1 MNAPGKSCLCSILR
15 PAPITLDCWLKFSLN
30 SANLQRKLLSWRS
43 EVTCLKALGNQSAS
57 LPSVHAV
64 STEILH
70 LGSSEHCIH
79 IHLKCL
85 CGINIKLL
93 CGLVK
98 WPCNFLSL
106 NSSPPFSCINNCCIC
121 TEAENKKQSTL
132 NYPKSVKIFA
142 HLQVSKNIYLFSWNY
157 PVAGTSETCMT
168 PAVILRCCHK
178 QNACSHEQLRLFR
191 HQCLV
196 LSSWVERVILVFR
209 VLNEMVSSWEK
220 TKSEILR
227 MSTFY
232 KNISF
237 LY

>member
-132 NYPKSVKIFA
+132 NSSFSNDIMLDNIPLTMYLSFPVPVSHWGFLNSFPK
-142 HLQVSKNIYLFSWNY
+142 
-157 PVAGTSETCMT
+157 
-168 PAVILRCCHK
+168 
-178 QNACSHEQLRLFR
+178 
-191 HQCLV
+191 
-196 LSSWVERVILVFR
+196 
-209 VLNEMVSSWEK
+209 
-220 TKSEILR
+220 
-227 MSTFY
+227 
-232 KNISF
+232 
-237 LY
+237 